1 MTSSLTTIAQDT
13 QAQLAHKVLDS
24 TSLFFR
30 DDAANSDKE
39 YHAQFVKVEPD
50 PFNQDRYNVSYQYG
64 KRGCNLVTGE
74 LFDTGVSRWA
84 ASDEYQRLVASKRK
98 KGYRSI
104 DMSRLNEVY
113 QQMSQMGL
121 DSAGFDLFMSARGKV
136 ISLADYFRKNQ
147 ATSGEGQYAFVASY
161 EAARAVGTVL
171 AGVGMSSV
179 NEKEAARDAGVVSS
193 MLSRMELSRASI
205 FLGRQEDEDGK
216 VEPYYESDRRMM
228 MVPAKKKS
236 TKP

>member
-1 MTSSLTTIAQDT
+1 MTSPLATIANDT
-13 QAQLAHKVLDS
+13 QIQFTHKVLQS
-24 TSLFFR
+24 VSLFFR
-30 DDAANSDKE
+30 DDAVNSDKE
-39 YHAQFVKVEPD
+39 YHAQFVQVE
-50 PFNQDRYNVSYQYG
+50 QDRYNVSYQYG
-64 KRGCNLVTGE
+64 KRGSNLFTGE
-74 LFDTGVSRWA
+74 LFDVSVSSWG
-84 ASDEYQRLVASKRK
+84 ASYGYTNLVASKRK
-98 KGYRSI
+98 KGYESI

-113 QQMSQMGL
+113 QKMSQMGL

-147 ATSGEGQYAFVASY
+147 ATSSEGQYAFVDSY
-161 EAARAVGTVL
+161 EAARAVGTML

-179 NEKEAARDAGVVSS
+179 NEKEVGREAGVISS
-193 MLSRMELSRASI
+193 MLVQMDLSRASI

-236 TKP
+236 AKP